1 MSRSNAS
8 AFAAA
13 LPTGDIVGVSDIP
26 HVHFSKWA
34 ECCGLLMPRSP
45 GQPYYELVYR
55 CQPTA
60 AEVRE
65 ILLGLR
71 RDLAL
76 SRAHIAAA
84 CGASMATIKAWESGR
99 RNPSALGRKYVWL
112 LNRTLRQDPA
122 LGWMRMAFTAWTV
135 IPGKR
140 SDAVA
145 KIEEKKA
152 AGQEPGIC
160 APLPSVSTP
169 GPAASPG

>member
-1 MSRSNAS
+1 MSN
-8 AFAAA
+8 
-13 LPTGDIVGVSDIP
+13 IP
-26 HVHFSKWA
+26 HVHYTKWGK
-34 ECCGLLMPRSP
+34 CCGLLMPRSP
-45 GQPYYELVYR
+45 GQPFYELVYR

-60 AEVRE
+60 EEVRE

-99 RNPSALGRKYVWL
+99 RNPSPLGRKFLWML
-112 LNRTLRQDPA
+112 DRILRQDPTLA
-122 LGWMRMAFTAWTV
+122 WMRMAFTAWSV

-145 KIEEKKA
+145 KTETREA
-152 AGQEPGIC
+152 DGQRGGVCSPVAT
-160 APLPSVSTP
+160 APTSGSVDGTI
-169 GPAASPG
+169 